1 MVEENSGYCGMSMK
15 KVKIREWICCYG
27 KYVLCVA
34 LGVGFYLLAECLG
47 QEAASVEKGVLYRNS
62 CGQGDVV
69 YQLLVDGLEEPFSI
83 EICVPEQEL
92 SEEAFRAYVPE
103 MAELLLERMVGENSS
118 LQAVQTDL
126 ELVSE
131 LPEYGV
137 DVSWDS
143 NCPEVIEN
151 DGTVHAEN
159 AVEVILE
166 AKLRTGNV
174 SEVLEIPVMV
184 FPTDTSLENRFYTV
198 LEAVVLQ
205 NMDQREVV
213 LPKEFEGKTV
223 QYRSGDQSSNE
234 ILLGLGIVAAICLFL
249 KEKEDAV
256 ADRKRREDQ
265 LMEDYPDFIYEF
277 LILVGA
283 GYSAKAA
290 WKKMTKSY
298 LEDVRKMRRP
308 LCKEMQFTLNQME
321 TGVPETRAYIEF
333 GRRCG
338 NRSYVKFSSLLES
351 SISTGG
357 KNLRKLLET
366 EMKEAFELRTD
377 MAKRKGEEAST
388 RLLLPTFM
396 MLGVVL
402 VMVTAPAFL
411 TMI

>member
-1 MVEENSGYCGMSMK
+1 
-15 KVKIREWICCYG
+15 
-27 KYVLCVA
+27 
-34 LGVGFYLLAECLG
+34 
-47 QEAASVEKGVLYRNS
+47 
-62 CGQGDVV
+62 
-69 YQLLVDGLEEPFSI
+69 
-83 EICVPEQEL
+83 
-92 SEEAFRAYVPE
+92 
-103 MAELLLERMVGENSS
+103 
-118 LQAVQTDL
+118 
-126 ELVSE
+126 
-131 LPEYGV
+131 
-137 DVSWDS
+137 
-143 NCPEVIEN
+143 
-151 DGTVHAEN
+151 
-159 AVEVILE
+159 
-166 AKLRTGNV
+166 
-174 SEVLEIPVMV
+174 
-184 FPTDTSLENRFYTV
+184 
-198 LEAVVLQ
+198 
-205 NMDQREVV
+205 
-213 LPKEFEGKTV
+213 V

-388 RLLLPTFM
+388 RLLLRTFM